1 VVYNKSEIAR
11 KTGLSRVA
19 ISNILN
25 KKQTNPKLETLKR
38 IADAVNCSVEELI
51 CDLDLKT

>member
-1 VVYNKSEIAR
+1 MVYNKSEIAR